1 MRDYP
6 YPMADGA
13 RSIALG
19 IIFSLLT
26 CGIYSLYW
34 EYKQMATLNAWLG
47 RTEYRFWLWF
57 FLSLLTCG
65 IFALY
70 YEYKMAVGINE
81 VQANNGL
88 NVSNSLAV
96 ICVLFA
102 IFGIGIASLAIQ
114 QWEINKFYDVRED
127 V

>member
-6 YPMADGA
+6 HPMADGV

-19 IIFSLLT
+19 IIFSFLT

-34 EYKQMATLNAWLG
+34 QYKQMVTLNAWLG
-47 RTEYRFWLWF
+47 RTDYRFGLWL
-57 FLSLLTCG
+57 LLCILTCG

-81 VQANNGL
+81 IQANNGL
-88 NVSNSLAV
+88 TVNHSLAA
-96 ICVLFA
+96 ICVLLA

-114 QWEINKFYDVRED
+114 QWEINKFYNARADV
-127 V
+127 

>member
-1 MRDYP
+1 MRDHP
-6 YPMADGA
+6 YPRADGV

-34 EYKQMATLNAWLG
+34 QYKQMETLNGWLG
-47 RTEYRFWLWF
+47 RTDYRFWLW
-57 FLSLLTCG
+57 LLLCILTCG

-70 YEYKMAVGINE
+70 YEYKMAIGINE

-88 NVSNSLAV
+88 TVNNSLAV

-102 IFGIGIASLAIQ
+102 IFGLGIASLAIQ
-114 QWEINKFYDVRED
+114 QWEINKFYNVHED

>member
-1 MRDYP
+1 MQNYP
-6 YPMADGA
+6 YPMADGV

-34 EYKQMATLNAWLG
+34 QYKQMVTLNTWLG
-47 RTEYRFWLWF
+47 RNDYRFWLWF
-57 FLSLLTCG
+57 FLSILTCG
-65 IFALY
+65 IFGIY

-81 VQANNGL
+81 IQTN
-88 NVSNSLAV
+88 NSLPVSDHLAV
-96 ICVLFA
+96 TCVLLA

-114 QWEINKFYDVRED
+114 QWEINKFYNARDDV
-127 V
+127 

>member
-6 YPMADGA
+6 YPRAGGT

-34 EYKQMATLNAWLG
+34 QYKQMVTLNGWLG
-47 RTEYRFWLWF
+47 RADYRFGLWL
-57 FLSLLTCG
+57 LLCIITCG

-70 YEYKMAVGINE
+70 YEYKMAKGINE
-81 VQANNGL
+81 VQANTGL
-88 NVSNSLAV
+88 QVNSDLAV
-96 ICVLFA
+96 ICVLLAF
-102 IFGIGIASLAIQ
+102 FGIGIASLAIQ
-114 QWEINKFYDVRED
+114 QSEINNFYNAHED
-127 V
+127 I